1 MRNKGLIIVLT
12 GLLLIGCGGKGP
24 QRPSHRMGED
34 PMADSIQL
42 ELLKMNGRL
51 ASEAD
56 KELRHIVKESGEDY
70 ALNDRG
76 TWVLFIDRG
85 DEGRRKVRR
94 NEECDVHMR
103 VYSLSGE
110 LYQDIDMI
118 AKIGQN
124 ELPPGIDWNIF
135 EWYHGAKVKLLVPWY
150 SAYGMKGTD
159 VIPAYENVMIELE
172 VK

>member
-1 MRNKGLIIVLT
+1 MRNKGLIIVLA

-24 QRPSHRMGED
+24 QRPSHRMSED